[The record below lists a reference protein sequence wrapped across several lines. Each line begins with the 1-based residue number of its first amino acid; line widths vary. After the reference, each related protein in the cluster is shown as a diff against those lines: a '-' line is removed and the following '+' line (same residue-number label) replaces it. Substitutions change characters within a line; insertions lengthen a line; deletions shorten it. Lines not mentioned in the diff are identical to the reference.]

1 MSTAFYD
8 RWPEFVGKQLKVV
21 APWGTLDGVLTGVA
35 APAKGTLVAATV
47 DPPWALSAADGRQIL
62 IDPDN
67 PAMQIY
73 VDGERLVPPSAP
85 PPSSEWHGRVNQ
97 LMSRYDEFL
106 AQLREAR
113 LRHRR

>member
-21 APWGTLDGVLTGVA
+21 APWGTLEGVLTGVA
-35 APAKGTLVAATV
+35 APAVGSAVAPTV
-47 DPPWALSAADGRQIL
+47 DAPWALAAEDGHQIL

-67 PAMQIY
+67 PAMEIY
-73 VDGERLVPPSAP
+73 VDGERLVRPSV

-97 LMSRYDEFL
+97 LMSSYDEFL
-106 AQLREAR
+106 AHLREAA